1 MLTFLGGAIAD
12 KVDQKRLLLYL
23 QLGQGLLLAFL
34 ATLCVTD
41 KIEVWHILAIAFSL
55 GSLGAFEQP
64 ARQALF
70 PTLVDRS
77 ALTSAVALNSTVH
90 PGTRII
96 GPVLAGVLLASISG
110 ATHSA
115 PIAASAAFYLA
126 AAGHVVWALFLHFVH
141 TPPVRRR
148 RSSDLFQDMAAG
160 VSFIRRNH
168 VFGFLISMTYFNNF
182 FALSAFTLF
191 PAFAKD
197 ILHVGPS
204 GLGLLYT
211 AIGIGN
217 LIGVLITANLGNFER
232 RGWLILG
239 GTVIEAGFLV
249 LFAVSSWFAASLV
262 LLGLAGIGSSI
273 FNVSAQSTLQVLVP
287 DDFRGRVMGI
297 WGLTH
302 STFQPL
308 GQMQM
313 GTMAALFSPPF
324 AVILGAGMVI
334 AFAIATTRNQR
345 IRELGIAS
353 TSQAP
358 LETAEAGSS

>member
-1 MLTFLGGAIAD
+1 
-12 KVDQKRLLLYL
+12 
-23 QLGQGLLLAFL
+23 
-34 ATLCVTD
+34 
-41 KIEVWHILAIAFSL
+41 
-55 GSLGAFEQP
+55 
-64 ARQALF
+64 
-70 PTLVDRS
+70 
-77 ALTSAVALNSTVH
+77 
-90 PGTRII
+90 
-96 GPVLAGVLLASISG
+96 
-110 ATHSA
+110 
-115 PIAASAAFYLA
+115 
-126 AAGHVVWALFLHFVH
+126 
-141 TPPVRRR
+141 
-148 RSSDLFQDMAAG
+148 MAAG

-211 AIGIGN
+211 AIGVGN
-217 LIGVLITANLGNFER
+217 LVGVILTANLGHIER

-239 GTVIEAGFLV
+239 GTVIEAGFLI
-249 LFAVSSWFAASLV
+249 LFAVSTWFAASLV

-313 GTMAALFSPPF
+313 GTMAALVSPPF

-334 AFAIATTRNQR
+334 AFAIAATRNHR
-345 IRELGIAS
+345 VRELGVAS
-353 TSQAP
+353 ASEP
-358 LETAEAGSS
+358 SLETA